1 MTGEAMSGQAIGG
14 QATSSP
20 GKNGWR
26 VTVLGGGAW
35 GTALALAMLRAGHS
49 VRLYA
54 RDPQTVAAIGRG
66 ENPRYLPGI
75 AIAPGIEAT
84 SDIEAALADAD
95 CVLAVTPAQS
105 LRATLAAARDH
116 MPAGIPLVLCA
127 KGIERDTGALL
138 SAIVE
143 EILPKN
149 PVAALSGPSF
159 ATDVARG
166 LPTAVVVAAR
176 DEMLAADL
184 AARFSAENLRC
195 YSSSDLIGVE
205 IGGALK
211 NVFAIAAGAVIGA
224 GLGASAQAAM
234 VTRGFVELRRIGAAF
249 GARPET
255 LMGLSGLGDLLLTCS
270 SAQSRNFAYGLALGQ
285 GKALS
290 GLPLAEGVPTAAIA
304 ARIAAERG
312 IDAPIISAV
321 AAILDGKV
329 TIDQAVTALMT
340 RPLKTETND

>member
-1 MTGEAMSGQAIGG
+1 MTEVVTSGAQAK
-14 QATSSP
+14 TPS
-20 GKNGWR
+20 GWR
-26 VTVLGGGAW
+26 VAVLGAGAW
-35 GTALALAMLRAGHS
+35 GTALALAMLRAGHF

-54 RDPQTVAAIGRG
+54 RDAETVAAIDRG

-75 AIAPGIEAT
+75 AIEPGIVAT
-84 SDIEAALADAD
+84 NDIAAALSGAD

-105 LRATLAAARDH
+105 LRAALAT
-116 MPAGIPLVLCA
+116 AGGHVPNGVPLVLCA

-138 SAIVE
+138 SAIAE
-143 EILPKN
+143 ESLPNN

-159 ATDVARG
+159 ASDVARG

-176 DEMLAADL
+176 NGDLAAEL

-195 YSSSDLIGVE
+195 YSSDDLIGVE

-211 NVFAIAAGAVIGA
+211 NVFAIAAGAVTGA

-249 GARPET
+249 GAKPET

-285 GKALS
+285 GKPLA
-290 GLPLAEGVPTAAIA
+290 GLPLAEGVPTAGIA
-304 ARIAAERG
+304 ARIAAERQ
-312 IDAPIISAV
+312 IEAPIISAV

-329 TIDQAVTALMT
+329 TIGQAVTALMT
-340 RPLKTETND
+340 RPLKTETDI

>member
-1 MTGEAMSGQAIGG
+1 MTGKAKN
-14 QATSSP
+14 SP
-20 GKNGWR
+20 GKSGWR

-35 GTALALAMLRAGHS
+35 GTALALAMLRAGHA
-49 VRLYA
+49 VRLFA
-54 RDPQTVAAIGRG
+54 RDPETVASIGRG

-84 SDIEAALADAD
+84 SDIRAALAGAD

-105 LRATLAAARDH
+105 LRATLALAKNH
-116 MPAGIPLVLCA
+116 MPSAIPLVLCA

-143 EILPKN
+143 EILPQN

-159 ATDVARG
+159 ASDVAKG

-176 DEMLAADL
+176 DEVLAADL

-195 YSSSDLIGVE
+195 YSSDDLIGVE

-211 NVFAIAAGAVIGA
+211 NVFAIAAGAVTGA

-285 GKALS
+285 GKPLA

-304 ARIAAERG
+304 ARIASERN
-312 IDAPIISAV
+312 IDAPIITAV
-321 AAILDGKV
+321 AAILDG
-329 TIDQAVTALMT
+329 TITIQQAVTALMT

>member
-1 MTGEAMSGQAIGG
+1 MSAKG
-14 QATSSP
+14 TSGRKS
-20 GKNGWR
+20 GSGWR
-26 VTVLGGGAW
+26 VAVLGGGAW
-35 GTALALAMLRAGHS
+35 GTALALAMLRAGHD

-54 RDPQTVAAIGRG
+54 RDTETVSAIARG

-75 AIAPGIEAT
+75 SIAPGIAAT
-84 SDIEAALADAD
+84 SDMAAALDNAD

-105 LRATLAAARDH
+105 LRAVLAQAKNH
-116 MPAGIPLVLCA
+116 VPAGAPLVLCA

-138 SAIVE
+138 STIVE
-143 EILPKN
+143 ECLPKN

-159 ATDVARG
+159 ASDVARG

-176 DEMLAADL
+176 EAELAAEL
-184 AARFSAENLRC
+184 AARFSVENLRC
-195 YSSSDLIGVE
+195 YSSDDLIGVE

-211 NVFAIAAGAVIGA
+211 NVFAIAAGAVTGA

-249 GARPET
+249 GAKPET
-255 LMGLSGLGDLLLTCS
+255 LMGLSGLGDLLLSCS

-285 GKALS
+285 GKPLA
-290 GLPLAEGVPTAAIA
+290 GLPLAEGVPTAGIA

-312 IDAPIISAV
+312 IEAPIISAV
-321 AAILDGKV
+321 AAILDGKI
-329 TIDQAVTALMT
+329 TIGKAVTALMT
-340 RPLKTETND
+340 RPLKIETDI

>member
-1 MTGEAMSGQAIGG
+1 MTDPDMK
-14 QATSSP
+14 SP
-20 GKNGWR
+20 GKSGWR

-49 VRLYA
+49 VRLFA
-54 RDPQTVAAIGRG
+54 RDPETVASIGHG

-75 AIAPGIEAT
+75 TIAPGIEAM
-84 SDIEAALADAD
+84 SDIEVALAGAD
-95 CVLAVTPAQS
+95 CVLAVTPAQA
-105 LRATLAAARDH
+105 LRATLAAAKDH

-143 EILPKN
+143 EILPQN

-176 DEMLAADL
+176 DEALAADL
-184 AARFSAENLRC
+184 AVRFSAENLRC
-195 YSSSDLIGVE
+195 YSSDDLIGVE

-211 NVFAIAAGAVIGA
+211 NVFAIAAGAVTGA

-270 SAQSRNFAYGLALGQ
+270 STQSRNFAYGLALGQ
-285 GKALS
+285 GKPLA

-304 ARIAAERG
+304 ARIATERA
-312 IDAPIISAV
+312 IDAPIIAAV
-321 AAILDGKV
+321 AAILDG
-329 TIDQAVTALMT
+329 TITIRQAVTALMT

>member
-1 MTGEAMSGQAIGG
+1 MTRKAS
-14 QATSSP
+14 T
-20 GKNGWR
+20 GWR
-26 VTVLGGGAW
+26 VAVLGGGAW
-35 GTALALAMLRAGHS
+35 GTALALAMLRAGHF

-54 RDPQTVAAIGRG
+54 RDPVTVAAIDRG

-75 AIAPGIEAT
+75 ALDSGIAAT
-84 SDIEAALADAD
+84 SDIKLALADAD
-95 CVLAVTPAQS
+95 CVLAVAPAQS
-105 LRATLAAARDH
+105 LRAMLTAASSH
-116 MPAGIPLVLCA
+116 VPKGVPLVLCA

-138 SAIVE
+138 SSIAE
-143 EILPKN
+143 EILPAN

-176 DEMLAADL
+176 DEALAADL

-195 YSSSDLIGVE
+195 YSSDDLIGVE

-211 NVFAIAAGAVIGA
+211 NVFAIAAGAVTGA

-249 GARPET
+249 GAKPET

-285 GKALS
+285 GKPLA

-304 ARIAAERG
+304 ARIAGERR
-312 IDAPIISAV
+312 IDAPIIAAV
-321 AAILDGKV
+321 AAILDGTV
-329 TIDQAVTALMT
+329 TIDQAVSALMT
-340 RPLKTETND
+340 RPLKTETDM

>member
-1 MTGEAMSGQAIGG
+1 MTAKGTSDKKSGR
-14 QATSSP
+14 
-20 GKNGWR
+20 GWR
-26 VTVLGGGAW
+26 IAVLGGGAW
-35 GTALALAMLRAGHS
+35 GTALALAMLRAGHD

-54 RDPQTVAAIGRG
+54 RDAETVAAIARG

-75 AIAPGIEAT
+75 KIASGIAAT
-84 SDIEAALADAD
+84 GDIAAALDGAD

-105 LRATLAAARDH
+105 LRAVLATARNH
-116 MPAGIPLVLCA
+116 VPQGVPLVLCA

-138 SAIVE
+138 SAIVAE
-143 EILPKN
+143 SLPDN

-159 ATDVARG
+159 ASDVARG

-176 DEMLAADL
+176 EAELAAGL
-184 AARFSAENLRC
+184 AARFSAQNLRC
-195 YSSSDLIGVE
+195 YSSDDLIGVE

-211 NVFAIAAGAVIGA
+211 NVFAIAAGAVTGA

-249 GARPET
+249 GAKPET

-285 GKALS
+285 GKPLA
-290 GLPLAEGVPTAAIA
+290 GLPLAEGVPTAGIA
-304 ARIAAERG
+304 ARIAAERQ
-312 IDAPIISAV
+312 IEAPIISAV

-329 TIDQAVTALMT
+329 TIGQAVTALMT
-340 RPLKTETND
+340 RPLKTETDI

>member
-1 MTGEAMSGQAIGG
+1 MTAKRSAN
-14 QATSSP
+14 S
-20 GKNGWR
+20 WR

-35 GTALALAMLRAGHS
+35 GTALALAMLRAGHD

-54 RDPQTVAAIGRG
+54 RDTETVAAVARG

-75 AIAPGIEAT
+75 SIEPGIAAT
-84 SDIEAALADAD
+84 GDIAAALEGAD

-105 LRATLAAARDH
+105 LRAVLAHARNH
-116 MPAGIPLVLCA
+116 VPAGVPLVLCA

-138 SAIVE
+138 STIVE
-143 EILPKN
+143 ESLPNN

-159 ATDVARG
+159 ASDVARG

-176 DEMLAADL
+176 DAELAAEL
-184 AARFSAENLRC
+184 AARFSAKNLRC
-195 YSSSDLIGVE
+195 YSSDDLIGVE

-211 NVFAIAAGAVIGA
+211 NVFAIAAGAVTGA

-285 GKALS
+285 GKPLA
-290 GLPLAEGVPTAAIA
+290 GLPLAEGVPTAGIA

-312 IDAPIISAV
+312 IEAPIISAV

-329 TIDQAVTALMT
+329 TIGQAVTALMT
-340 RPLKTETND
+340 RPLKTETDI